1 MDDIDK
7 DEIDL
12 DEDDN
17 NSVEDIAR
25 FVKYYLIDFYFIRCY
40 FFYFAA
46 RIYYMRDLK

>member
-25 FVKYYLIDFYFIRCY
+25 FVNII
-40 FFYFAA
+40 
-46 RIYYMRDLK
+46 